1 VVLLGNL
8 FKKFRFCTV
17 RHFLSRYKKEI
28 CYFFPVVPLIVG
40 GLIITNCASTNQEN
54 IKIVSPVVQG
64 TAVQASSKVASDE
77 QKFYIQ
83 EYSVQPGDTL
93 EGIAKKFN
101 VNYQT
106 IKLLND
112 IRDDSYLKIGQKLK
126 IPNMN
131 GVVYTVQPGDT
142 LSEICDIYGVSE
154 ERILKSNNI
163 PNPQELQIGQDIFIP
178 GLDVVSEVENK
189 WTSSDNSNKYERVAL
204 AYRGRGFPG
213 DFIWPVNGPITSGFG
228 WRIHPI
234 FGTPE
239 FHTGIDIGVPYGT
252 PVRAADRGIVTYAGW
267 EHGYGEIVTIDHGDG
282 ISTSYSHNSSIVVS
296 VGQRVS
302 QGQVIAYAGSTGWST
317 GPHVLFEVKVD
328 GRYVN
333 PLNYLPR

>member
-1 VVLLGNL
+1 MGNF
-8 FKKFRFCTV
+8 FKKFKLGSIKE
-17 RHFLSRYKKEI
+17 FLTKYKKEI
-28 CYFFPVVPLIVG
+28 YYFFPIIPLIVG
-40 GLIITNCASTNQEN
+40 GLIITSSVNLKP
-54 IKIVSPVVQG
+54 KISNFSNLPVQKVSKGDVK
-64 TAVQASSKVASDE
+64 KVESE
-77 QKFYIQ
+77 PKLQIQ
-83 EYSVQPGDTL
+83 EYTVQPGDTL
-93 EGIAKKFN
+93 ESIAQKFSI
-101 VNYQT
+101 NYQT

-112 IRDDSYLKIGQKLK
+112 IRDEGYLKVGQKLK

-131 GVVYTVQPGDT
+131 GVIYTVQPGDT
-142 LSEICDIYGVSE
+142 LGEICDIYGVSQ

-178 GLDVVSEVENK
+178 GLDVVSEVANK
-189 WTSSDNSNKYERVAL
+189 WTSNNSNNGYERIAL

-213 DFIWPVNGPITSGFG
+213 DFIWPVDGPITSGFG

-252 PVRAADRGIVTYAGW
+252 PVRAADRGVVTYAGW
-267 EHGYGEIVTIDHGDG
+267 EHGYGEIVTINHGDG

-317 GPHVLFEVKVD
+317 GPHVLFEIKVD

>member
-1 VVLLGNL
+1 VILLLNALKNL
-8 FKKFRFCTV
+8 SFSSIKL
-17 RHFLSRYKKEI
+17 FLKEYKKEI
-28 CYFFPVVPLIVG
+28 FYFFPIVPLFVVG
-40 GLIITNCASTNQEN
+40 LFLTNYANSHSQNADFS
-54 IKIVSPVVQG
+54 KISVQSAPVD
-64 TAVQASSKVASDE
+64 SSKKVLNNSKIQI
-77 QKFYIQ
+77 QKYT
-83 EYSVQPGDTL
+83 VQDGDTL
-93 EGIAKKFN
+93 DGIAQKFN
-101 VNYQT
+101 VSYQT
-106 IKLLND
+106 IKLLNNIND
-112 IRDDSYLKIGQKLK
+112 QGYLKIGQKLN

-131 GVVYTVQPGDT
+131 GVMYTVQDGDT
-142 LSEICDIYGVSE
+142 LSEICDIYGVGQ
-154 ERILKSNNI
+154 ERILKANNI
-163 PNPQELQIGQDIFIP
+163 LNPADLQVGQNIFVP
-178 GLDVVSEVENK
+178 GLDVVSEVANK
-189 WTSSDNSNKYERVAL
+189 WTSNNDNGYTRVAL

-213 DFIWPVNGPITSGFG
+213 DFIWPVDGPITSGFG

-252 PVRAADRGIVTYAGW
+252 PVRAADRGIVTYSGW
-267 EHGYGEIVTIDHGDG
+267 EHGYGEIVTISHGDG
-282 ISTSYSHNSSIVVS
+282 ISTSYSHNSSLAVS